1 MSTGT
6 NFSPLRIRVAFI
18 VAAAML
24 ATALSLL
31 EVGSGWFL
39 LTVLVIVVL
48 AGELL
53 VRNRLER

>member
-1 MSTGT
+1 MSTAT
-6 NFSPLRIRVAFI
+6 NLSPSRIRVAFI